1 MTNLLRSRR
10 ALVLLAVALAACSAA
25 CSNDPTV
32 APEKAAGVYVL
43 ESVAGRGPATGTFT
57 LSANGAAER
66 QAHFT
71 SLGSP
76 VDQHYI
82 GSFRI
87 DGESIG
93 FVLTPSAKPSDFF
106 WPVSGQ
112 WLGTEFTI
120 KYPDPADGP
129 DIVERYRKQ

>member
-1 MTNLLRSRR
+1 MTNPLRSCR
-10 ALVLLAVALAACSAA
+10 ALVLAVALAACAD
-25 CSNDPTV
+25 NPTV
-32 APEKAAGVYVL
+32 APEQAAGVYVL
-43 ESVAGRGPATGTFT
+43 ASVTGRGPSTGTFT
-57 LSANGAAER
+57 LSPNGGADR

-76 VDQHYI
+76 FDQHFI

-87 DGESIG
+87 DGDSIA
-93 FVLTPSAKPSDFF
+93 FLLLPSDKPADFV

-112 WLGTEFTI
+112 WLGSEFTI

-129 DIVERYRKQ
+129 DIVERYRRQ